1 MLIFDDEAK
10 LVRKTSRNN
19 NSSSSNDD
27 DNSSSSNDDNSN
39 NNNNRSQAN
48 ETMPKKWVAFIF
60 AKIKRKKILTTLSR
74 SKKLPSFFHKLA
86 IFWQTQIF

>member
-19 NSSSSNDD
+19 SNNSSSSNDD
-27 DNSSSSNDDNSN
+27 DDSNN

-48 ETMPKKWVAFIF
+48 ETMPKNGLHSSLPKLSG
-60 AKIKRKKILTTLSR
+60 KKS
-74 SKKLPSFFHKLA
+74 
-86 IFWQTQIF
+86 